1 MDPAEKNPMNKVK
14 AFWICMMA
22 VVVLFYLAA
31 CRFDRSGLPA
41 TEEFYSCQTS
51 VTHYATS
58 NQPLDAQVGGASQT
72 KSYVINKGF
81 GDTNVSTKP
90 APIYWD
96 NTKFVVQAY
105 GSGSLKGSIQI
116 ETGYNDWSNTNP
128 AFLYVQI
135 LYQPEGFYLAY
146 DSRANPKPSWLTK
159 DYQQQID
166 PKTGQPDAITI
177 SMTDQNANPPTYV
190 KMEIWRR
197 FSIPA
202 NHLVIVPG
210 NSYGDV
216 GWGYVKKGTPAMYMA
231 FIKPKS
237 QIDYNKPDYDLQPQ
251 HVDVPAYTQ
260 ADAEAAAAQ
269 DCKAKYGADPNL
281 GCGKP
286 ACVYKGNTAS
296 SANPLKSFSQGSQI
310 KFDKPSQANI
320 AIAGHAETYT
330 SQAAGTLYFDYLVT
344 KHDLQLNSLILNFS
358 PVDTAVGHFQNMAAI
373 LISQSQAH
381 CKDGIPVYGQP
392 CSHYEIAQGELI
404 ATESVLLDGKP
415 IVWLSQNT
423 VPLDITIDHT
433 SKSFNAKGT
442 IQATIKINDQDT
454 PMNIGLDLYGY
465 FVNFAP
471 VAKGD
476 ESTKFSECEEN
487 TNQKPVVLNA
497 AGSFE
502 IYLPDPTNLPRY
514 EWYEDFGLPTE
525 HLWGNQKV
533 VTIPQHM
540 LGYGVHK
547 ITLLVADSQ
556 GLVDTTTFDVT
567 VADTTPPHL
576 TVPPDVT
583 TDIYPSGTQSVQVDI
598 GKAGASDACS
608 GSAVVGNDAPKNGM
622 FPPGITN
629 ITWQADDNRGN
640 IATAVQKVNVRVE
653 DNTVA
658 ELVIGAIL
666 LFFGGSAG
674 GVLVLN
680 RQAVPHTW
688 ATVLGAGSAAVTV
701 AGGVV
706 LASLLLNRPS
716 LALSPGTRLQVET
729 LDMTVGGEYDRSYCY
744 VSFDG
749 APEIRLPP
757 DDFTFVQVQ
766 GGQGHIAEWG
776 AGSRRFVVPLPKD
789 GVLDL
794 QGECW
799 GWSRNTLHK
808 LGPFASTFSSETW
821 DGVRRTMEGTG
832 FRIGISVK
840 PLGSQEGGPL

>member
-1 MDPAEKNPMNKVK
+1 MNKVRT
-14 AFWICMMA
+14 FWIGALA

-41 TEEFYSCQTS
+41 TEQFYSCQTS

-116 ETGYNDWSNTNP
+116 ETGYNDWSNATP

-146 DSRANPKPSWLTK
+146 DSRANPKPAWLIK

-166 PKTGQPDAITI
+166 PATGQPDAITI

-190 KMEIWRR
+190 KMQIWRR
-197 FSIPA
+197 LSIPA

-210 NSYGDV
+210 NSYGDA

-237 QIDYNKPDYDLQPQ
+237 QIDYTKPDYDLQPL
-251 HVDVPAYTQ
+251 HGDYPAYSQ
-260 ADAEAAAAQ
+260 GQAEAQAAQ
-269 DCKAKYGADPNL
+269 ECKVKYGADPNL
-281 GCGKP
+281 QCGKP
-286 ACVYKGNTAS
+286 ACSYKGDTSAS
-296 SANPLKSFSQGSQI
+296 QSHLISFSQGSQI
-310 KFDKPSQANI
+310 KFDKPSKADI
-320 AIAGHAETYT
+320 TIAGHAETYT
-330 SQAAGTLYFDYLVT
+330 SAATGTLYFDYVVT
-344 KHDLQLNSLILNFS
+344 KHDIQLNSLVLNFS
-358 PVDTAVGHFQNMAAI
+358 PVDTAVGHFQDMVAL
-373 LISQSQAH
+373 LIKPSQAH
-381 CKDGIPVYGQP
+381 CKDGMPVYGEP
-392 CSHYEIAQGELI
+392 CTHYEISQNELT
-404 ATESVLLDGKP
+404 ATESVSLDGKS
-415 IVWLSQNT
+415 IVWLSENT
-423 VPLDITIDHT
+423 APIDITIDHT
-433 SKSFNAKGT
+433 KKSFNAKGP

-454 PMNIGLDLYGY
+454 PMDIDLDLYGY

-476 ESTKFSECEEN
+476 ESTKFSECDEN

-514 EWYEDFGLPTE
+514 EWYEDFGLVTE

-533 VTIPQHM
+533 VTIPQHK

-547 ITLLVADSQ
+547 MTLLVGDAQ
-556 GLVDTTTFDVT
+556 GLVDTTSFDVT
-567 VADTTPPHL
+567 VGDTTPPKL

-583 TDIYPSGTQSVQVDI
+583 TDIFPAGTESVAVDI
-598 GKAGASDACS
+598 GKAGAADACS
-608 GSAVVGNDAPKNGM
+608 GNATVSNDASKNGL
-622 FPPGITN
+622 FPPGLTN
-629 ITWQADDNRGN
+629 VTWQADDTRGN

-653 DNTVA
+653 DNSIAT
-658 ELVIGAIL
+658 LVIGSIL

-674 GVLVLN
+674 GFLVLN
-680 RQAVPHTW
+680 RHAVPHTW
-688 ATVLGAGSAAVTV
+688 VTMLGAGSAGAVTLV
-701 AGGVV
+701 GGAV

-716 LALSPGTRLQVET
+716 QAPSPGARLQVET
-729 LDMTVGGEYDRSYCY
+729 LDMTVGGEYDRAYCY
-744 VSFDG
+744 ASFAG
-749 APEIRLPP
+749 APEIRVPP
-757 DDFTFVQVQ
+757 NDFTFVQVQ
-766 GGQGHIAEWG
+766 GGQGNIADWG
-776 AGSRRFVVPLPKD
+776 SGSRRFVVPLPKD
-789 GVLDL
+789 GILDL

-799 GWSRNTLHK
+799 GWSGNTLRK
-808 LGPFASTFSSETW
+808 LGPFASKFPSETW
-821 DGVRRTMEGTG
+821 DGVRRSMEGTG

-840 PLGSQEGGPL
+840 PLVSQEGGPL